1 MLTGDMI
8 TLSAY
13 LEQNGVSIKAFAAAI
28 EVTPMTVYRYIR
40 GKNRPEWDVLERIK
54 RVTGGEVTADSFMPQ
69 TSSSSKPHRAA

>member
-1 MLTGDMI
+1 MLTETMI

-28 EVTPMTVYRYIR
+28 EVAPMTVYRYVR

-54 RVTGGEVTADSFMPQ
+54 RVTGGQVTADSFMPQ
-69 TSSSSKPHRAA
+69 SPSAKPHRAA